1 MPNSLQTARDLLL
14 ATVVALVAWS
24 CIDDDRTVAIDTDPE
39 RVPTLVTYDVRT
51 LISDSGVT
59 KLRITTDIWE
69 VFNEAEHPH
78 WEFPKGAFLEQFDEL
93 FNIITTISCDSAHY
107 YVEREL
113 WQLDGHVTILNRNR
127 EVILTQQL
135 FYDQMRHE
143 VRSDSFVHIEQAER
157 VIEGYGFVSDEQMTI
172 YHLNKPQGI
181 FPVEEERFAPRDTA
195 GRSVIN
201 K

>member
-1 MPNSLQTARDLLL
+1 MGLRQARNILLVVAVLL
-14 ATVVALVAWS
+14 AVWGCS
-24 CIDDDRTVAIDTDPE
+24 EERPTVAIDTDPE

-59 KLRITTDIWE
+59 KLRITTDIWKI
-69 VFNEAEHPH
+69 FAEAEHPH

-107 YVEREL
+107 YVEKEL

-157 VIEGYGFVSDEQMTI
+157 IIEGYGFVSDEQMTI

-181 FPVEEERFAPRDTA
+181 FPVEEDRFAPRDTA

>member
-1 MPNSLQTARDLLL
+1 MGLRQARNILLVVAVLL
-14 ATVVALVAWS
+14 AVWGCS
-24 CIDDDRTVAIDTDPE
+24 EEKPTVAIDTDPE

-59 KLRITTDIWE
+59 KLRITTDI
-69 VFNEAEHPH
+69 
-78 WEFPKGAFLEQFDEL
+78 LEQFDEL

-107 YVEREL
+107 YVEKEL

-157 VIEGYGFVSDEQMTI
+157 IIEGYGFVSDEQMTI
-172 YHLNKPQGI
+172 YHLNKPQWTS
-181 FPVEEERFAPRDTA
+181 A
-195 GRSVIN
+195 
-201 K
+201 